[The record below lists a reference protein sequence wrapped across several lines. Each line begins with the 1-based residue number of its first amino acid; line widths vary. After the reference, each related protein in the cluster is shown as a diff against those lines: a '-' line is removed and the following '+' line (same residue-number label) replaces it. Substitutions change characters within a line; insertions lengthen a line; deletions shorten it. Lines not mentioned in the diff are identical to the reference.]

1 MDVNRNLVPFSQRPI
16 TLTDLCS
23 RVRRF
28 MRDAPY
34 LNRLIKGVESSDEDI
49 FLAMDLC
56 FSDFDN
62 TPPFIGRSDFQNPPP
77 FHILIKGIVIQLL
90 ESKGLLESRNSLSF
104 NDGGISIAADK
115 DQRTQNWLSLF
126 TNQYE
131 TNKTKFKIAKNIEMA
146 WGVSLSSEYTLIN
159 NSGLYTG
166 IY

>member
-1 MDVNRNLVPFSQRPI
+1 
-16 TLTDLCS
+16 
-23 RVRRF
+23 
-28 MRDAPY
+28 
-34 LNRLIKGVESSDEDI
+34 
-49 FLAMDLC
+49 MDLC